1 MLMLGQFKLAN
12 WVMDDTVVA
21 RRKLEITLDS
31 EGQPHLLVE
40 NLYTGG
46 RFARAVE
53 FKEQILIYARDQLG
67 LQPEQVHFSDDASR
81 LTAPLALK
89 SSRKVYRDTF
99 VTAVLADAE

>member
-31 EGQPHLLVE
+31 DGRPHLLIE

-53 FKEQILIYARDQLG
+53 FKEQLVIYARDQLG
-67 LQPEQVHFSDDASR
+67 IPLENIHFSDDAS
-81 LTAPLALK
+81 LMTAPPALRAK
-89 SSRKVYRDTF
+89 RHVYRDTF
-99 VTAVLADAE
+99 KEAP